1 MKDMK
6 YVIDNPIEPQTFF
19 IKLMEIGNLTYG
31 QMYEIFNM
39 GIGYV
44 VIIDEESKRDFMSI
58 MKNRVEVQEIGHV
71 ENGSGI
77 SIPNILLNFT
87 VIINFLALLNTIS
100 LNFVIYYGLL

>member
-1 MKDMK
+1 
-6 YVIDNPIEPQTFF
+6 
-19 IKLMEIGNLTYG
+19 MEIGNLTYG

-77 SIPNILLNFT
+77 SIPKYSIEFHG
-87 VIINFLALLNTIS
+87 
-100 LNFVIYYGLL
+100 YY